1 MNSIHPEKIFFGSTR
16 VLSTQLEFSGAVGK
30 MQWSVALPFWL
41 IDTLLNALWTSA
53 RRNINSKR
61 TYSISICLFAKLY
74 EENVFKGEKKKEDV
88 FLLHVCSS
96 DPSSVKPIKNNMKYL
111 KSAVVT
117 FIGY

>member
-1 MNSIHPEKIFFGSTR
+1 MRKMCLR
-16 VLSTQLEFSGAVGK
+16 GK
-30 MQWSVALPFWL
+30 
-41 IDTLLNALWTSA
+41 
-53 RRNINSKR
+53 
-61 TYSISICLFAKLY
+61 
-74 EENVFKGEKKKEDV
+74 KKKENV

>member
-16 VLSTQLEFSGAVGK
+16 VLSIQLEFSGAVGK

-61 TYSISICLFAKLY
+61 TYSISICLFAKSY
-74 EENVFKGEKKKEDV
+74 EENVFKGKKKRRMY
-88 FLLHVCSS
+88 FYYMYAHQTPAL
-96 DPSSVKPIKNNMKYL
+96 
-111 KSAVVT
+111 
-117 FIGY
+117 